1 MKLMTLNLKAVG
13 PFTDVVLDLS
23 RGEQGLH
30 LIYGPNEAGK
40 TSTLRALSYLLFKF
54 PHLSADD
61 FVHPNDQLRVGGR
74 LRLRNGQELEVI
86 RRRGN
91 QKTLRGPD
99 DTTVIAD
106 DRLAE
111 FLGSMDKET
120 FEALF
125 GIDHARLTKAGEEI
139 RTGQG
144 RLGELLFAAGAG
156 LAGLSQAQKTLQQD
170 LDELFKPNARAQ
182 NPKINKVLAEYRQAQ
197 EELKRC
203 QLPSEEWQQHDRL
216 LNETTSTAD
225 QIRGQIRAA
234 RGEQAG
240 LKRIKS
246 AIPLVARR
254 RRLNQERDELG
265 NVVRL
270 RDDFGAEFRKEQD
283 QLRLAEQTIIR
294 SRDSLAEI
302 DTQLAQLDP
311 PQLLLDAAAE
321 IESLQERLGAVEKAS
336 VDRGRLEHF
345 QQDCEHQARRTLRE
359 LGRATD
365 LDQAETTR
373 LRVDEPTIIRRLGQ
387 RFAEL
392 RVQAEDARRTIARHD
407 DQVKRQQ
414 KEQADLEPTRDM
426 EPLRRAVKQTRKAG
440 DLDAGLAEV
449 RGKLARADKKAATA
463 LARVPGWNRSAEE
476 LQRLAVPLNATL
488 DQYESQFQETA
499 RHRLSLTERMA
510 AEDESIRQLE
520 TRLQTLDL
528 LQDVPT
534 EEALLATRQ
543 RREHGWRLV
552 KAAWLDSAPDGEAVA
567 AFLVEFASER
577 TLASAYE
584 QSVQRGDAI
593 ADRLRREAD
602 RVAHK
607 AESLAQLNRH
617 RTTREGLEREG
628 QLVDERQARID
639 RDWNALVSPL
649 GIEDQSRTPAEL
661 RAWLRQ
667 REEVVQLLEKV
678 EEHRQSLEPL
688 EQIFQKQRAAMSRAL
703 DAVDEPL
710 STTDSDLA
718 EMLEKAEALIKRH
731 DDLSQKRAKLETKLA
746 NAQAERATAELSL
759 QSAEVELTGWRTE
772 WSLMMARIGLEAEA
786 LPEQA
791 EVFLT
796 KITELL
802 EKLSDRRGHQSRI
815 RGIDRDADEFTRDV
829 AALVAR
835 VAPDWAD
842 RSSADQARELARRLR
857 AAQADAQ
864 KCTTLTQQR
873 QREQGNLDAAETSRD
888 EAGVCLERL
897 CKEAGCADFDDL
909 PEAERRSQ
917 NLARLEADRTA
928 CEEQLLV
935 AAAGTDL
942 LAFAAEAEQADPDS
956 LDAKIEEFEVKIAA
970 QEEELRRLDQTIGAE
985 RGELD
990 RMDGSDRAA
999 EMAEKSQTLL
1009 ARLQRDVARYA
1020 TLKLASAV
1028 MHRGIERY
1036 REKKQG
1042 PILARASALFAGM
1055 TGGSFAR
1062 LQIDDDGEGDS
1073 HPVLKGVRPDGK
1085 LVTVGSM
1092 SDGSHDQLYLALRLA
1107 SLESWLQSH
1116 EPIPFVVDDILL
1128 NFDDGRATAALG
1140 ALVEL
1145 SHRTQ
1150 VLFFTHHRH
1159 IIDLANT
1166 HLPHKDVFVHELPG
1180 PRNRDSSTNSQV
1192 RLGEQAAK

>member
-23 RGEQGLH
+23 GGEQGLH

-40 TSTLRALSYLLFKF
+40 TSAMRALSYLLFGF
-54 PHLSADD
+54 PHLSADH
-61 FVHPNDQLRVGGR
+61 FVHPNDQLRVGGK
-74 LRLRNGQELEVI
+74 LRQSSGQELEFV
-86 RRRGN
+86 RRRGQRN
-91 QKTLRGPD
+91 TLRGPD
-99 DTTVIAD
+99 DSSVVAD

-111 FLGSMDKET
+111 FLGGMDKDT

-125 GIDHARLTKAGEEI
+125 GIDHERLTQAGEEI

-156 LAGLSQAQKTLQQD
+156 LAGLRRAHETLQQG
-170 LDELFKPNARAQ
+170 LDELFKPSARAQ
-182 NPKINKVLAEYRQAQ
+182 NPKINKGLAEFRAAQ

-203 QLPSEEWQQHDRL
+203 QLPSEEWQKHDRACT
-216 LNETTSTAD
+216 EAITTAE
-225 QIRGQIRAA
+225 QIREQIRAA

-254 RRLNQERDELG
+254 RRLFQELDELG
-265 NVVRL
+265 DVIRL
-270 RDDFGAEFRKEQD
+270 RDDFGAEFRKGQD
-283 QLRLAEQTIIR
+283 QLLLAESTITK
-294 SRDSLAEI
+294 SRAALEEI
-302 DTQLAQLDP
+302 DTHLAQLDP
-311 PQLLLDAAAE
+311 PRMLLDAANE
-321 IESLQERLGAVEKAS
+321 IESLQERLGMVEKAA
-336 VDRGRLEHF
+336 VDRVRLENF
-345 QQDCEHQARRTLRE
+345 QQDCEHQARRILRD
-359 LGRATD
+359 LALTVD
-365 LDQAETTR
+365 LDEAETLR
-373 LRVDEPTIIRRLGQ
+373 LRVDEPVIIRGLGQ

-392 RVQAEDARRTIARHD
+392 RVQVEEARKTIARHE
-407 DQVKRQQ
+407 DQIKRQD
-414 KEQADLEPTRDM
+414 KEQADLEPPRDV
-426 EPLRRAVKQTRKAG
+426 EPLRRAVKQARKAG
-440 DLDAGLAEV
+440 DLDAGLADA
-449 RGKLARADKKAATA
+449 RGKYARAEKKAATA
-463 LARVPGWNRSAEE
+463 LARLPGWSRSAEE
-476 LQRLAVPLNATL
+476 LERLAVPLNATL
-488 DQYESQFQETA
+488 DQFESQLQETA
-499 RHRLSLTERMA
+499 RQRKSLTERMA

-520 TRLQTLDL
+520 TRLQTLEL
-528 LQDVPT
+528 QQDVPT
-534 EEALLATRQ
+534 EEALLAARK

-567 AFLVEFASER
+567 EFMVEFAPEG

-617 RTTREGLEREG
+617 RTTREGLERED
-628 QLVDERQARID
+628 QLLNERQAHID
-639 RDWNALVSPL
+639 REWNALVGPL
-649 GIEDQSRTPAEL
+649 DLEDQARTPAEL

-667 REEVVQLLEKV
+667 REEVVQLLEKL

-688 EQIFQKQRAAMSRAL
+688 EQTFNKQRAAMSRAM
-703 DAVDEPL
+703 DEVGEPF

-731 DDLSQKRAKLETKLA
+731 DDLSQRRAKLDTKRTTA
-746 NAQAERATAELSL
+746 EAERATAKLSL
-759 QSAEVELTGWRTE
+759 QTAEVEMTHWRTE
-772 WSLMMARIGLEAEA
+772 WSVMMARIGLEAEA

-796 KITELL
+796 KISELV
-802 EKLSDRRGHQSRI
+802 EKLTDRRDHQSRI
-815 RGIDRDADEFTRDV
+815 RGIDRDADVFTRDV

-842 RSSADQARELARRLR
+842 RSSAEQARELARRLR

-873 QREQGNLDAAETSRD
+873 QREQGSLDAAETNR
-888 EAGVCLERL
+888 EQAQVCLERL
-897 CKEAGCADFDDL
+897 CKEAGCAEFDDL

-917 NLARLEADRTA
+917 NRARLEADRTA
-928 CEEQLLV
+928 CEEQLMV
-935 AAAGTDL
+935 AAAGADL
-942 LAFAAEAEQADPDS
+942 AAFAAEAEQADPDS
-956 LDAKIEEFEVKIAA
+956 LDARIEEFEVKIVA

-985 RGELD
+985 RGELE

-999 EMAEKSQTLL
+999 ETAEKSQTLL
-1009 ARLQRDVARYA
+1009 ARLQGDVARYA

-1028 MHRGIERY
+1028 MNRGIERY
-1036 REKKQG
+1036 REKNQG
-1042 PILARASALFAGM
+1042 PILARAGVLFAGM

-1062 LQIDDDGEGDS
+1062 LQIDDDDDG
-1073 HPVLKGVRPDGK
+1073 HPALKGVRPDGK
-1085 LVTVGSM
+1085 LVTVKGM

-1128 NFDDGRATAALG
+1128 NFDDGRATAALQ

-1159 IIDLANT
+1159 IIDLANA
-1166 HLPHKDVFVHELPG
+1166 HLPPEDVFVHELPG
-1180 PRNRDSSTNSQV
+1180 PRTRDCSTNSQV
-1192 RLGEQAAK
+1192 RLGELAAK